1 MLNGLE
7 WLKHIQK
14 ISGQQINAQL
24 YSSCD
29 ANVQN
34 SIVST
39 VSVFFLLFEDDL
51 LNAIEGIVTK
61 QSNLSAH
68 CLTLSSTLQ
77 SPHETIVVKLKSLAP
92 DCAFAC
98 PACNCDLQF
107 INIWDQFIQGLCN
120 KTLQT
125 DILAK
130 GNHLK
135 ELQPLIKHAEAF
147 DSAQRDQTRLQSNA
161 EVMAAW
167 FSYHQFQK
175 KTHCNDKSLLSM
187 YLLQMWNISLTPIV
201 TPLPPPTTLRKSLF
215 PFNLYHK
222 VKIYHLSTSKS
233 FQAVEPGSV

>member
-1 MLNGLE
+1 MLNYIAVVMQTSKTVL
-7 WLKHIQK
+7 L
-14 ISGQQINAQL
+14 AL
-24 YSSCD
+24 YL
-29 ANVQN
+29 
-34 SIVST
+34 
-39 VSVFFLLFEDDL
+39 FFLLFEDDL

-98 PACNCDLQF
+98 PAYNCDLQF

-135 ELQPLIKHAEAF
+135 EL
-147 DSAQRDQTRLQSNA
+147 
-161 EVMAAW
+161 
-167 FSYHQFQK
+167 
-175 KTHCNDKSLLSM
+175 
-187 YLLQMWNISLTPIV
+187 
-201 TPLPPPTTLRKSLF
+201 
-215 PFNLYHK
+215 
-222 VKIYHLSTSKS
+222 
-233 FQAVEPGSV
+233 